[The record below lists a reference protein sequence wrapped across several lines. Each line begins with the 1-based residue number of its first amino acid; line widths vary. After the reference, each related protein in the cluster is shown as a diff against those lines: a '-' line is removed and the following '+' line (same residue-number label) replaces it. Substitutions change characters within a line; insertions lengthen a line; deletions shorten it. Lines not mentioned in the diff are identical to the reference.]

1 MDSVEG
7 GIKMWLSK
15 KKYRALICEL
25 DGIKAKQRELELK
38 TEQKILNMAKRIL
51 REPGKLSEELNQIDR
66 LDKYIDDIINH

>member
-1 MDSVEG
+1 
-7 GIKMWLSK
+7 MWLSK
-15 KKYRALICEL
+15 KKYRALISEL